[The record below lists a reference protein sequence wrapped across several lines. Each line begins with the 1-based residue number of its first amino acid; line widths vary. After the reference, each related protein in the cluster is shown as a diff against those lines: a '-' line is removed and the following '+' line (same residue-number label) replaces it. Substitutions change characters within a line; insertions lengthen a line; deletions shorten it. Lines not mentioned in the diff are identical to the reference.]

1 MLQRKKINMKI
12 INLRVSWQKL
22 FVFKINPLT
31 LKIGQLW
38 MWDEEIIKNYKWNK
52 NEWIEV

>member
-1 MLQRKKINMKI
+1 MFQRKKINMKI